1 MYRTLMPLPVIAALF
16 SLFLTSAININ
27 VNAAGVSTVA
37 KIGSVPISLP
47 IPRTFIEPSAGV
59 PEVRALGETITPPT
73 NRLLTI
79 LVPGRYET
87 QIRSGNI
94 PELDRYFLVQT
105 PRKNEASSWTTADFS
120 KLKIILRGQ
129 HQQILNRATPQIQR
143 LIDSTLQ
150 DKSLAHDPSV
160 TDLRVGEISVQE
172 IFDEKS
178 NSISLLALTKYT
190 VRSGDKIQEQPMAM
204 AYTTLLIKGKIVF
217 LYAYSY
223 LRSPADI
230 DWVRTQTK
238 IWLSQ
243 VGAEN

>member
-27 VNAAGVSTVA
+27 VDAAGVSTVA

-94 PELDRYFLVQT
+94 PELDRYFLIQT
-105 PRKNEASSWTTADFS
+105 PRKNEASFWTTADFS
-120 KLKIILRGQ
+120 KLKTLLRGQ
-129 HQQILNRATPQIQR
+129 HQQMLNHITPQIQR
-143 LIDSTLQ
+143 LMDSTLQ
-150 DKSLAHDPSV
+150 DKSPVHNPNV
-160 TDLRVGEISVQE
+160 TDVVVGEIKVQE

-178 NSISLLALTKYT
+178 NSISLLALSKST
-190 VRSGDKIQEQPMAM
+190 VRIGDKIQEQPMAM
-204 AYTTLLIKGKIVF
+204 ASTTLLIKGKIVF
-217 LYAYSY
+217 FYAYSY

-230 DWVRTQTK
+230 DWIRTQTK
-238 IWLSQ
+238 MWLSR
-243 VGAEN
+243 VSVEN